1 MYKYFAN
8 ALVVNEG
15 RKEYINIL
23 TKGNRIEVLSKSSLS
38 DLPFETE
45 YVECSGLILIPGVI
59 DAHVHFRQPGMEY
72 KADMSSESK
81 AAIAGG
87 VTTVLEMPNTKPS
100 TTNIECLEDKLRL
113 AKENMYCNYGFFF
126 GLTNENYETAKE
138 ISANKCCGLKL
149 FLGSSTGNMLVN
161 EQKTLEN
168 IFSITDKVISAHC
181 EDEDTIR
188 ENTIKYK
195 ALYNDKATASIHP
208 LIRSSEA
215 CFKSSSFAVSMAEK
229 HGAHLHIAHL
239 TTEKE
244 ISLLHSGDV
253 SEKRITSEVSPI
265 HLWFEIG
272 DFAEYGNLIKCNP
285 SIKTKEDRAA
295 LRRAL
300 REDKIDII
308 ATDHAPHT
316 WEEKQ
321 KPYFDAPSG
330 MPSIQHSLLL
340 ILQLVEQGELTLEKM
355 VEKMAHNPAKLFGI
369 KDRGYIK
376 EGYFA
381 DFVLINPNKKTIVTK
396 DSLQSKCK
404 WSPFEG
410 KTFDNKIVATYLNG
424 EKVFEND
431 TVFDRRNAM
440 MIEKVEKS

>member
-15 RKEYINIL
+15 REEYINIL
-23 TKGNRIEVLSKSSLS
+23 TKENRIEVLSREPLS

-72 KADMSSESK
+72 KADMRSESK

-87 VTTVLEMPNTKPS
+87 VTTVLEMPNTKPA
-100 TTNIECLEDKLRL
+100 TTSLECLEEKLRL
-113 AKENMYCNYGFFF
+113 AEENMYCNYGFFF
-126 GLTNENYETAKE
+126 GLTNENYEAAKK
-138 ISANKCCGLKL
+138 ISSDKCCGLKL

-161 EQKTLEN
+161 DRETLEK
-168 IFSITDKVISAHC
+168 IFSISDKVISAHC
-181 EDEDTIR
+181 EDENIIR

-195 ALYNDKATASIHP
+195 ALHPDNATAAIHP

-215 CFKSSSFAVSMAEK
+215 CFKSSAFAVSMAEK
-229 HGAHLHIAHL
+229 HETHLHIAHL

-244 ISLLHSGDV
+244 ISLLQSGDI
-253 SEKRITSEVSPI
+253 SEKRITSEVSPV
-265 HLWFEIG
+265 HLWFEAD
-272 DFAEYGNLIKCNP
+272 DFAKYGNLIKCNP
-285 SIKTKEDRAA
+285 SIKTKDDRAA

-300 REDKIDII
+300 REDKIDIV

-321 KPYFDAPSG
+321 KPYFEAPSG
-330 MPSIQHSLLL
+330 IPSIQHSLLVM
-340 ILQLVEQGELTLEKM
+340 LQLVAEGELTLGKM

-369 KDRGYIK
+369 KGRGYIK

-381 DFVLINPNKKTIVTK
+381 DLVLINPNKKTIVTK

-410 KTFDNKIVATYLNG
+410 KIFDNEIVATYLNG
-424 EKVFEND
+424 EKVFENGFVSD
-431 TVFDRRNAM
+431 CRNAM
-440 MIEKVEKS
+440 KI

>member
-15 RKEYINIL
+15 REEYINIL
-23 TKGNRIEVLSKSSLS
+23 TKGNRIEVLSREPLS

-87 VTTVLEMPNTKPS
+87 VTTVLEMPNTKPA
-100 TTNIECLEDKLRL
+100 TTSLECLDEKLRL

-126 GLTNENYETAKE
+126 GLTNENYGAAKE
-138 ISANKCCGLKL
+138 ISSDKCCGLKL

-161 EQKTLEN
+161 DHETLKK

-181 EDEDTIR
+181 EDENIIR

-195 ALYNDKATASIHP
+195 ALHPDNATAAIHP

-215 CFKSSSFAVSMAEK
+215 CFKSSAFAVSMAEK
-229 HGAHLHIAHL
+229 HGTHLHIAHL

-244 ISLLHSGDV
+244 ISLLQSGDV
-253 SEKRITSEVSPI
+253 SEKRITAEVSPV
-265 HLWFEIG
+265 HLWFEAD
-272 DFAEYGNLIKCNP
+272 DFLKYGNLIKCNP
-285 SIKTKEDRAA
+285 SIKTKDDRAA

-300 REDKIDII
+300 REDKIDIV

-321 KPYFDAPSG
+321 KTYFEAPSG
-330 MPSIQHSLLL
+330 IPSIQHSLLVM
-340 ILQLVEQGELTLEKM
+340 LQLVGEGELTLGKM

-369 KDRGYIK
+369 KGRGYIK

-381 DFVLINPNKKTIVTK
+381 DLVLINPNKKTIVTK

-410 KTFDNKIVATYLNG
+410 KIFDNKIVATYLNG
-424 EKVFEND
+424 EKVFENGL
-431 TVFDRRNAM
+431 VSDRRNAM
-440 MIEKVEKS
+440 KI

>member
-15 RKEYINIL
+15 REEYINIL
-23 TKGNRIEVLSKSSLS
+23 TKGNRIEVLSREPLS

-87 VTTVLEMPNTKPS
+87 VTTVLEMPNTKPATIS
-100 TTNIECLEDKLRL
+100 LECLEEKLRL
-113 AKENMYCNYGFFF
+113 AEENMYCNYGFFF
-126 GLTNENYETAKE
+126 GLTNENYDAAKE
-138 ISANKCCGLKL
+138 ISSDKCCGLKL

-161 EQKTLEN
+161 DHETLEK

-181 EDEDTIR
+181 EDENIIR

-195 ALYNDKATASIHP
+195 ALHPDDATAAIHP
-208 LIRSSEA
+208 FIRSSEA

-229 HGAHLHIAHL
+229 HGTHLHIAHL

-244 ISLLHSGDV
+244 ISLLQSGDV
-253 SEKRITSEVSPI
+253 SEKRITSEVSPV
-265 HLWFEIG
+265 HLWFEAD
-272 DFAEYGNLIKCNP
+272 DFSKYGNLIKCNP
-285 SIKTKEDRAA
+285 SIKTKNDRAA

-300 REDKIDII
+300 REDKIDIV

-321 KPYFDAPSG
+321 KPYFEAPSG
-330 MPSIQHSLLL
+330 IPSIQHSLLVM
-340 ILQLVEQGELTLEKM
+340 LQLVGEGELTLGKM

-369 KDRGYIK
+369 KGRGYIK

-381 DFVLINPNKKTIVTK
+381 DLVLISPNKKTIVTK

-404 WSPFEG
+404 WSPFES
-410 KTFDNKIVATYLNG
+410 KIFDNKIVATYLNG
-424 EKVFEND
+424 EKVFENGL
-431 TVFDRRNAM
+431 VSDRRNAM
-440 MIEKVEKS
+440 KI

>member
-15 RKEYINIL
+15 REEYINIL
-23 TKGNRIEVLSKSSLS
+23 TKENRIEVLSREPLS

-72 KADMSSESK
+72 KADMRSESK

-87 VTTVLEMPNTKPS
+87 VTTVLEMPNTKPA
-100 TTNIECLEDKLRL
+100 TTSLECLEEKLRL
-113 AKENMYCNYGFFF
+113 AEENMYCNYGFFF
-126 GLTNENYETAKE
+126 GLTNENYEAAKK
-138 ISANKCCGLKL
+138 ISSDKCCGLKL

-161 EQKTLEN
+161 DRETLEK
-168 IFSITDKVISAHC
+168 IFSISDKVISAHC
-181 EDEDTIR
+181 EDENIIR

-195 ALYNDKATASIHP
+195 ALHPDNATAAIHP

-215 CFKSSSFAVSMAEK
+215 CFKSSAFAVSMAEK
-229 HGAHLHIAHL
+229 HETHLHIAHL

-244 ISLLHSGDV
+244 ISLLQSGDI
-253 SEKRITSEVSPI
+253 SEKRITSEVSPV
-265 HLWFEIG
+265 HLWFEAD
-272 DFAEYGNLIKCNP
+272 DFAKYGNLIKCNP
-285 SIKTKEDRAA
+285 SIKTKDDRAA

-300 REDKIDII
+300 REDKIDIV
-308 ATDHAPHT
+308 ATDHAPHA

-321 KPYFDAPSG
+321 KPYFEAPSG
-330 MPSIQHSLLL
+330 IPSIQHSLLVM
-340 ILQLVEQGELTLEKM
+340 LQLVAEGELTLGKM

-369 KDRGYIK
+369 KGRGYIK

-381 DFVLINPNKKTIVTK
+381 DLVLINPNKKTIVTK

-410 KTFDNKIVATYLNG
+410 KIFDNKIVTTYLNG
-424 EKVFEND
+424 EKVFENGL
-431 TVFDRRNAM
+431 VFDCRNAM
-440 MIEKVEKS
+440 KI

>member
-15 RKEYINIL
+15 REEYINIL
-23 TKGNRIEVLSKSSLS
+23 TKGNRIEVLSREPLS

-87 VTTVLEMPNTKPS
+87 VTTVLEMPNTKPA
-100 TTNIECLEDKLRL
+100 TTSLEYLEEKLRL
-113 AKENMYCNYGFFF
+113 AEENMYCNYGFFF
-126 GLTNENYETAKE
+126 GLTNENYEAAKE
-138 ISANKCCGLKL
+138 ISSDKCCGLKL

-161 EQKTLEN
+161 DHETLEK

-181 EDEDTIR
+181 EDENIIR

-195 ALYNDKATASIHP
+195 ALHPDDATAAIHP

-229 HGAHLHIAHL
+229 HETHLHIAHL

-244 ISLLHSGDV
+244 ISLLQSGDI
-253 SEKRITSEVSPI
+253 SEKRITSEVSPV
-265 HLWFEIG
+265 HLWFEAD
-272 DFAEYGNLIKCNP
+272 DFSKYGNLIKCNP
-285 SIKTKEDRAA
+285 SIKTKNDRAA

-300 REDKIDII
+300 REDKIDIV

-321 KPYFDAPSG
+321 KPYFEAPSG
-330 MPSIQHSLLL
+330 IPSIQHSLLVM
-340 ILQLVEQGELTLEKM
+340 LQLVGEGELTLGKM

-369 KDRGYIK
+369 KGRGYIK

-381 DFVLINPNKKTIVTK
+381 DLVLISPNKKTIVTK

-410 KTFDNKIVATYLNG
+410 NIFDNKIVATYLNG
-424 EKVFEND
+424 EKVFENGL
-431 TVFDRRNAM
+431 VFDCRNAM
-440 MIEKVEKS
+440 KI

>member
-15 RKEYINIL
+15 REEYINIL
-23 TKGNRIEVLSKSSLS
+23 TKGNRIEVLSREPLS

-87 VTTVLEMPNTKPS
+87 VTTVLEMPNTKPA
-100 TTNIECLEDKLRL
+100 TTSLECLEKKLRL
-113 AKENMYCNYGFFF
+113 AEENMYCNYGFFF
-126 GLTNENYETAKE
+126 GLTNENYEAGKE
-138 ISANKCCGLKL
+138 ISSDKCCGLKL

-161 EQKTLEN
+161 DHETLEK

-181 EDEDTIR
+181 EDENIIR

-195 ALYNDKATASIHP
+195 ALYPDNATAAIHP
-208 LIRSSEA
+208 FIRSSEA
-215 CFKSSSFAVSMAEK
+215 CFRSSAFAVSMAGK
-229 HGAHLHIAHL
+229 HGTHLHIAHL

-244 ISLLHSGDV
+244 ITLLQSGDV
-253 SEKRITSEVSPI
+253 SEKRITSEVSPV
-265 HLWFEIG
+265 HLWFEAD
-272 DFAEYGNLIKCNP
+272 DFSKYGNLIKCNP
-285 SIKTKEDRAA
+285 SIKTKYDRAA

-300 REDKIDII
+300 REDKIDIV

-321 KPYFDAPSG
+321 KTYFEAPSG
-330 MPSIQHSLLL
+330 IPSIQHSLLVM
-340 ILQLVEQGELTLEKM
+340 LQLVGEGELTLGKM

-369 KDRGYIK
+369 KGRGYIK

-381 DFVLINPNKKTIVTK
+381 DLVLINPNKKTIVTK

-410 KTFDNKIVATYLNG
+410 KVFDNKIVATYLNG
-424 EKVFEND
+424 EKVFENGL
-431 TVFDRRNAM
+431 VSDRRNAM
-440 MIEKVEKS
+440 KI